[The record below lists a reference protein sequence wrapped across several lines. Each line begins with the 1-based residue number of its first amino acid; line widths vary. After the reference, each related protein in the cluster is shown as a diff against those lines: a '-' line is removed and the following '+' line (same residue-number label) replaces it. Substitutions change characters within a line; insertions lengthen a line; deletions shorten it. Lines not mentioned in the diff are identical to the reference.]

1 MVMDGIEEAN
11 ETVALMREEVA
22 RMVWSGV
29 TLEGISS
36 TFADTQQ
43 VIERG
48 YSEGLRQVDIRAIN
62 NLKHAWDFLSTSYEV
77 PLSFPV
83 YSAYNSIVGEAI
95 VAHPGVPRRAGDVMV
110 SLGNGES
117 WDPPM
122 DTGEREF
129 DRILSTAT
137 GTAYDIED
145 TATMSFLLLCRQQF
159 WSDGNKRTALLAANH
174 ILAHEDARAAFMIGE
189 ENRDAVLDELS
200 RFYVGDVSLEDA
212 TWDLESICMHPLGG
226 DGHVRQDR

>member
-1 MVMDGIEEAN
+1 MDGIEGTN
-11 ETVALMREEVA
+11 ETVALMREQVA

-29 TLEGISS
+29 TIEGISS
-36 TFADTQQ
+36 TFVDTQQ

-62 NLKHAWDFLSTSYEV
+62 NLKHAWDFLSASYEV
-77 PLSFPV
+77 PLSFSV

-95 VAHPGVPRRAGDVMV
+95 VALPGVPRQPGEVMV

-117 WDPPM
+117 WDPPA

-129 DRILSTAT
+129 DRILSTA
-137 GTAYDIED
+137 GETAYDIED

-174 ILAHEDARAAFMIGE
+174 ILAHDDAKVAFMIGE

-200 RFYVGDVSLEDA
+200 RFYVGEVSLEDA
-212 TWDLESICMHPLGG
+212 TWDLEDICVRPLGEE
-226 DGHVRQDR
+226 GHVRRDR